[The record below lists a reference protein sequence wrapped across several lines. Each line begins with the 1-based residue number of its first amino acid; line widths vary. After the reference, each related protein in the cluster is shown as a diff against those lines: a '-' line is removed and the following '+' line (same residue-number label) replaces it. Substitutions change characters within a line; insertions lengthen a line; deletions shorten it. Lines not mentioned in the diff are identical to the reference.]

1 MADEPNQTPEPS
13 PETPPVDKEA
23 ERAAKIAAAK
33 AKAEAAKA
41 AKAAEGASEP
51 VAEAPAAAPA
61 EGAVDADKEA
71 KIAAAKAKAAAA
83 KAAREAAAGGDAP
96 AAPVAE
102 GEEKPK
108 AAPAKAPAK
117 AAAKKEPAVPA
128 YLDVADD
135 PFLNELKAT
144 FGDDIRSI
152 VASNNQQ
159 IVRVAPMRARDVLW
173 HLRFNTPTK
182 FDFLS
187 DLTAAHYP
195 DRKAFEV
202 VYQLFSIAENR
213 RLRVVAELPEEDV
226 IWTVSDIWATANWL
240 EREVYDMFGVRFDG
254 HPDLRRILLPDGWVG
269 FPLRKEYP
277 VEYRPNEWVEANL
290 SILDIPEG
298 ADLTGKFE

>member
-23 ERAAKIAAAK
+23 ERAAKVAAAK
-33 AKAEAAKA
+33 AKAEAARA
-41 AKAAEGASEP
+41 ARAAAEGTP
-51 VAEAPAAAPA
+51 APAAETPAPEAPA
-61 EGAVDADKEA
+61 EGAADADKEA

-83 KAAREAAAGGDAP
+83 KAAREAAATGGDAP
-96 AAPVAE
+96 AAV
-102 GEEKPK
+102 EEKPK
-108 AAPAKAPAK
+108 PAPAKAPAK
-117 AAAKKEPAVPA
+117 AAKKEPAVPA
-128 YLDVADD
+128 YLDVTDD
-135 PFLNELKAT
+135 PFLNDLRET
-144 FGDDIRSI
+144 FGDDIRSL
-152 VASNNQQ
+152 VVSNNQQ
-159 IVRVAPMRARDVLW
+159 IVRVAPDRARDVLW
-173 HLRFNTPTK
+173 HLRFSTPIK

-202 VYQLFSIAENR
+202 VYQLFSIADNR
-213 RLRVVAELPEEDV
+213 RLRVVAEVPEDGL
-226 IWTVSDIWATANWL
+226 IWTVCDIWATANWL

-290 SILDIPEG
+290 NILDIPEG

>member
-13 PETPPVDKEA
+13 PETPSVDKDA

-33 AKAEAAKA
+33 AKAEAARA
-41 AKAAEGASEP
+41 AKAAAPAGETPA
-51 VAEAPAAAPA
+51 AEAPAQPPA
-61 EGAVDADKEA
+61 EPPADADKEA

-83 KAAREAAAGGDAP
+83 KAAREAAGGDVPAAAGGDDA
-96 AAPVAE
+96 
-102 GEEKPK
+102 PK

-117 AAAKKEPAVPA
+117 VASKKEPAVPA
-128 YLDVADD
+128 YVDLVGD
-135 PFLNELKAT
+135 PFIDDLKAT
-144 FGDDIRSI
+144 FGADIRSM
-152 VASNNQQ
+152 VVSNNQQ
-159 IVRVAPMRARDVLW
+159 IVRVAPDRARDVLW
-173 HLRFNTPTK
+173 HLRYNTPTK

-195 DRKAFEV
+195 ERSAFEV
-202 VYQLFSIAENR
+202 VYQIFSIEDNR
-213 RLRVVAELPEEDV
+213 RLRIVAEVPDGGEV
-226 IWTVSDIWATANWL
+226 WTVSDIWATANWL
-240 EREVYDMFGVRFDG
+240 EREVYDMFGIRFDG

-298 ADLTGKFE
+298 ADLSGKFE

>member
-13 PETPPVDKEA
+13 PETPSVDKDA

-33 AKAEAAKA
+33 AKAEAARA
-41 AKAAEGASEP
+41 AKAAAPAGETPA
-51 VAEAPAAAPA
+51 AEAPAGPVAEPPA
-61 EGAVDADKEA
+61 DADKEA

-83 KAAREAAAGGDAP
+83 KAAREAAGGDVPAAAGGDEA
-96 AAPVAE
+96 
-102 GEEKPK
+102 PK

-117 AAAKKEPAVPA
+117 AASKKEPAVPA
-128 YLDVADD
+128 YVDLVGD
-135 PFLNELKAT
+135 PFIDDLKAT
-144 FGDDIRSI
+144 FGADIRSM
-152 VASNNQQ
+152 VVSNNQQ
-159 IVRVAPMRARDVLW
+159 IVRVAPDRARDVLW
-173 HLRFNTPTK
+173 HLRYNTPTK

-195 DRKAFEV
+195 ERSAFEV
-202 VYQLFSIAENR
+202 VYQIFSIEDNR
-213 RLRVVAELPEEDV
+213 RLRIVAEVPDGGEV
-226 IWTVSDIWATANWL
+226 WTVSDIWATANWL
-240 EREVYDMFGVRFDG
+240 EREVYDMFGIRFDG

-298 ADLTGKFE
+298 ADLSGKFE

>member
-23 ERAAKIAAAK
+23 ERAAKVAAAK
-33 AKAEAAKA
+33 AKAEAARA
-41 AKAAEGASEP
+41 ARAAEGEPAVETP
-51 VAEAPAAAPA
+51 VAEPPA
-61 EGAVDADKEA
+61 EGAADSDKEA

-83 KAAREAAAGGDAP
+83 KAAREAASASGDAAP
-96 AAPVAE
+96 APEA
-102 GEEKPK
+102 GEKPK

-128 YLDVADD
+128 YLDVTDD
-135 PFLNELKAT
+135 PFLNELRET
-144 FGDDIRSI
+144 FGDDIRGM
-152 VASNNQQ
+152 VVSNNQQ
-159 IVRVAPMRARDVLW
+159 IVRVTPDRARDVLW
-173 HLRFNTPTK
+173 HLRFNTPIR

-202 VYQLFSIAENR
+202 VYQLFSIADNR
-213 RLRVVAELPEEDV
+213 RLRVVAEVPEEGL
-226 IWTVSDIWATANWL
+226 IWTVCDIWATANWL
-240 EREVYDMFGVRFDG
+240 EREVYDMFGIRFDG

-290 SILDIPEG
+290 NILDIPEG
-298 ADLTGKFE
+298 TDLTGKFE

>member
-13 PETPPVDKEA
+13 PETPSVDKDA

-33 AKAEAAKA
+33 AKAEAARA
-41 AKAAEGASEP
+41 ARTAGD
-51 VAEAPAAAPA
+51 VAAPAATSGETPSAVAPA
-61 EGAVDADKEA
+61 EPATDADKEA

-83 KAAREAAAGGDAP
+83 KAAREAAGEAP
-96 AAPVAE
+96 AAAGDE
-102 GEEKPK
+102 APK

-117 AAAKKEPAVPA
+117 AASKKEPAVPA
-128 YLDVADD
+128 YVDLVGDAFIDD
-135 PFLNELKAT
+135 LKAT
-144 FGDDIRSI
+144 FGADIRSM
-152 VASNNQQ
+152 VVSNNQQ
-159 IVRVAPMRARDVLW
+159 IVRVAPDRARDVLW
-173 HLRFNTPTK
+173 HLRYNTPTK

-195 DRKAFEV
+195 DRSAFEV
-202 VYQLFSIAENR
+202 VYQIFSIEDNR
-213 RLRVVAELPEEDV
+213 RLRVVAEVPDGGEV
-226 IWTVSDIWATANWL
+226 WTVSDIWATANWL
-240 EREVYDMFGVRFDG
+240 EREVYDMFGIRFDG

-298 ADLTGKFE
+298 ADLSGKFE

>member
-13 PETPPVDKEA
+13 PETPSVDKDA

-41 AKAAEGASEP
+41 AKAAAPAGETP
-51 VAEAPAAAPA
+51 VAEAPAQPPA
-61 EGAVDADKEA
+61 EPPADADKEA

-83 KAAREAAAGGDAP
+83 KAAREAAGGDVPAAAGGDDA
-96 AAPVAE
+96 
-102 GEEKPK
+102 PK

-117 AAAKKEPAVPA
+117 AASKKEPAVPA
-128 YLDVADD
+128 YVDLVGDAFIDD
-135 PFLNELKAT
+135 LKAT
-144 FGDDIRSI
+144 FGADIRSM
-152 VASNNQQ
+152 VVSNNQQ
-159 IVRVAPMRARDVLW
+159 IVRVAPDRARDVLW
-173 HLRFNTPTK
+173 HLRYNTPTK

-195 DRKAFEV
+195 ERSAFEV
-202 VYQLFSIAENR
+202 VYQIFSIEDNR
-213 RLRVVAELPEEDV
+213 RLRVVAEVPDGGEV
-226 IWTVSDIWATANWL
+226 WTVSDIWATANWL
-240 EREVYDMFGVRFDG
+240 EREVYDMFGIRFDG

-298 ADLTGKFE
+298 ADLSGKFE